1 MSFNQKK
8 EQLTTENEVIIYF
21 NFLVSVPY
29 LDEIDTLSRDIKLS
43 KNEIFSLQNS
53 TIKNM
58 YVKIRNDEYNIT
70 FRFYSGIKI
79 PSLWTRKQDYR
90 NVICKVINGDEK
102 FFNFVSTHE
111 MEKKPQEKEI
121 KSNKYLT
128 NEHDLKC
135 ENDRPSTNSYYT
147 RSPSAAKT
155 LIGGNTRSRS
165 AAKTLIGGKN
175 TTSRPVTSNTF
186 ISKNLALANTALKS
200 RDITSEASKTNGNI
214 NRININ

>member
-1 MSFNQKK
+1 MSFNQKRK
-8 EQLTTENEVIIYF
+8 EQLTTDSEVIIYS

-79 PSLWTRKQDYR
+79 PNLWTRKQDYL
-90 NVICKVINGDEK
+90 NVICKVITGDEK

-121 KSNKYLT
+121 NSDKCLT

-135 ENDRPSTNSYYT
+135 ENNRPSTTSYH
-147 RSPSAAKT
+147 
-155 LIGGNTRSRS
+155 TRSRS
-165 AAKTLIGGKN
+165 AAKTLIGGRN
-175 TTSRPVTSNTF
+175 TTSRPVTSNTP

-200 RDITSEASKTNGNI
+200 RDITSEASKTNSNI